1 MTVYSLLTPN
11 NCTVIFIDHQPQ
23 MLFGVTSID
32 RQTLIN
38 NTVGLA
44 KAAKIFGVP
53 VILTT
58 AQTKSFSGYMWSQL
72 LDLFPGKEPIER
84 TSMNPWEDKHFTTK
98 VEQIGRQKLVMAALW
113 TEVGL
118 VFPAIQALE
127 VGYEV
132 YAVVDASGGT
142 SVVAHDMALQRTIQ
156 AGAIPVTWLQV
167 LLEFQR
173 DWAKRETYNPVM
185 EVIYLTLP
193 MVTFPKKYELGRH
206 RTGICFR
213 DKETL
218 YQLSY

>member
-11 NCTVIFIDHQPQ
+11 NCAVIFIDQQPQ

-58 AQTKSFSGYMWSQL
+58 TQTKSFSGYMWSQL
-72 LDLFPGKEPIER
+72 LELFPGKEPIER
-84 TSMNPWEDKHFTTK
+84 TNMNPWEDEHFTAK
-98 VEQIGRQKLVMAALW
+98 VEQIDRKKLVMAALW

-127 VGYEV
+127 AGYEV

-142 SVVAHDMALQRTIQ
+142 SAVAHNMGLQRTIQ

-185 EVIYLTLP
+185 EVIKQHAGAYGVGAEYAHTVLNNQVP
-193 MVTFPKKYELGRH
+193 SLG
-206 RTGICFR
+206 
-213 DKETL
+213 
-218 YQLSY
+218 